1 MERLIGALL
10 AVAILVGGMAA
21 PALAQGST
29 LTEAQQQRLAVVLDR
44 LKDARP
50 APLVPADTSCATSC
64 GSGPT
69 GSCSK
74 SCPSPQ
80 SCRATCDNG
89 KAVCRCD

>member
-1 MERLIGALL
+1 MKRLIGGLL
-10 AVAILVGGMAA
+10 VVAMLFGAMAA

-44 LKDARP
+44 LQGARP
-50 APLVPADTSCATSC
+50 APLVPADSSCATSC
-64 GSGPT
+64 GSGPA

-80 SCRATCDNG
+80 SCRATCDGG
-89 KAVCRCD
+89 KALCRCD